1 MVFCFLFAGALI
13 LVGSVGMFLGGFV
26 IRIFKLEIVGM
37 LRLNV
42 VASLI
47 ACILGISYLA
57 SCPEVKLAGFEVA
70 YPNEK

>member
-1 MVFCFLFAGALI
+1 
-13 LVGSVGMFLGGFV
+13 MFLGGFV